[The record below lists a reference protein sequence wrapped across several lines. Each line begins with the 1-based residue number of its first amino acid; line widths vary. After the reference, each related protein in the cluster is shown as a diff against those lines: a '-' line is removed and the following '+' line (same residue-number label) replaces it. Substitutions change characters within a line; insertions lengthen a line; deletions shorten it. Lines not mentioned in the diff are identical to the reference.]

1 MRSLVGRNWKQFENL
16 ESWHQPILRSGFNP
30 QLSVKEPRPPNNYS
44 SLNGRVKY
52 PLTSKKREKHHSA
65 KYGQNKGRMWEFAVL
80 IVGDRRAYPSRDC
93 NRHERHERRP
103 RHTSAPDTILKQ
115 NKDYEAEFSCAV

>member
-30 QLSVKEPRPPNNYS
+30 QLSVKEPRLPNNYS

-52 PLTSKKREKHHSA
+52 PPTSKKKEKHHSA
-65 KYGQNKGRMWEFAVL
+65 KYGQNKERMWEFAVL
-80 IVGDRRAYPSRDC
+80 IVGNRRAYPSRDC
-93 NRHERHERRP
+93 NRHEGHERRA

-115 NKDYEAEFSCAV
+115 NKDYPLV